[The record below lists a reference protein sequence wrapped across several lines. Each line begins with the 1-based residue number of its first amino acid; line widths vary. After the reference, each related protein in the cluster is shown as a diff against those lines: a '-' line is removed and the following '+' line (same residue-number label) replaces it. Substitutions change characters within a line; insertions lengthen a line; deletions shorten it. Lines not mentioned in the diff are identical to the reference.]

1 MVIKMIFASNNKG
14 KIKEIK
20 DIFKDYEILSLN
32 DVNIDID
39 IDEDGKTFYDNAYK
53 KAKAIYELT
62 GIPTM
67 ADDSGLIFTELSDW
81 PGVNTKRISS
91 NQDNDEHDRNMM
103 LINKGKE
110 LNNKEIQAIC
120 TLVYVDKDNTIEAT
134 GKMIGTIAKEE
145 HPGNGFGF
153 DRVFL
158 LPNGKYVS
166 ELTPDEKNKISHRAK
181 ASKLML
187 EKLKKISK

>member
-1 MVIKMIFASNNKG
+1 MIFASNNKG

-20 DIFKDYEILSLN
+20 EIFNNYEILSLS
-32 DVNIDID
+32 DANIDID
-39 IDEDGKTFYDNAYK
+39 VDEDGKTFYDNAYK
-53 KAKAIYELT
+53 KAKTIYDLT

-67 ADDSGLIFTELSDW
+67 ADDTGLIFTELSDW

-91 NQDNDEHDRNMM
+91 NYDFDEHERNMM

-110 LNNKEIQAIC
+110 LTNKEIQAIC
-120 TLVYVDKDNTIEAT
+120 SLVYVDKDNTVEAE
-134 GKMIGTIAKEE
+134 GKMIGTIATEE

-153 DRVFL
+153 DRIFI

-166 ELTPDEKNKISHRAK
+166 ELTKEEKNKISHRAN
-181 ASKLML
+181 ASKLMKEKL
-187 EKLKKISK
+187 DKLKKISI